1 MKIAFT
7 YNLQL
12 ATTEEEA
19 EFDRPETVQMISEAL
34 QRLGHDVELVEVSGP
49 ASRVVAR
56 LEAMGPDLVFNTAE
70 GRRGRYREAFYPA
83 LYDQLSLPY
92 TGSDAYVCALTLD
105 KQWTKMWL
113 ANHGIPTPRWVFI
126 DDWTKWTPPDLAF
139 PVILKPNFEGSSK
152 GISQDSIVEDPNELE
167 ERAQALVEKYP
178 AGVLIEQYIP
188 GRDISVAF
196 LEKASPRTGG
206 ILPPV
211 EYELSSRAMR
221 NRKYNIYDFDLKQIE
236 HQDVAV
242 RVPTDLTPQQTRQ
255 ITEMSKQIFEL
266 LGVRDLGRVDF
277 RQRPDG
283 RIYFIE
289 VNALPS
295 LEAGAGIYL
304 AAQQIGLKKVD
315 DLLRVV
321 IRSAAERQGIKATAK
336 KWRGYRKNYRVGLTY
351 NLKRVAAKNAEDD
364 DREAEYDSQTTV
376 DAIARAVASYGHE
389 VVYLEATPELPAILG
404 ASQVD
409 FVFNIAEGIK
419 GRNREAHVPAI
430 LELLDIPYTGSDAA
444 TLSITLDK
452 GLSKRVLMHAGIPTP
467 KFVLMRTGKERL
479 PKDFSF
485 PVILKPVAEGS
496 SKGVM
501 GINVAEDEAQLREI
515 AAKLVTRY
523 DQDVLVEE
531 FLPGREFTVALL
543 GDRRPKALPPMEIV
557 FTDPNKRLPVY
568 SFEHKLASSA
578 EIRYDAP
585 AKVEPRLRRELE
597 RVARRSFMALGCRD
611 VARIDLRLDAKGR
624 VYFIECNPLP
634 GLTPGWSDLC
644 LITESVGIDYRTLIG
659 EIMAP
664 TIRRLRQKEKQ
675 MPGHNG
681 KNHDHA

>member
-19 EFDRPETVQMISEAL
+19 EFDRPETVQLIADAL

-56 LEAMGPDLVFNTAE
+56 LEAMNPDLVFNTAE
-70 GRRGRYREAFYPA
+70 GRSGRYREAFYPA
-83 LYDQLSLPY
+83 LYDQLKLPY

-113 ANHGIPTPRWVFI
+113 ANNGIPTPRWVFI
-126 DDWTKWTPPDLAF
+126 DDWTKWSPPDLAF

-206 ILPPV
+206 VLPPV
-211 EYELSSRAMR
+211 EYIISQRAMR
-221 NRKYNIYDFDLKQIE
+221 NRKYNIYDFDLKQID
-236 HQDVAV
+236 HKDVSIQ
-242 RVPTDLTPQQTRQ
+242 VPDDLTPQQSRQ
-255 ITEMSKQIFEL
+255 ITQMSKQIFEL
-266 LGVRDLGRVDF
+266 LGVRDLGRCDF

-295 LEAGAGIYL
+295 LEPGAGIYL

-315 DLLRVV
+315 DLLRIV
-321 IRSAAERQGIKATAK
+321 IRSAVERQGIKASAK
-336 KWRGYRKNYRVGLTY
+336 KWRGIRKNYRVGLAY
-351 NLKRVAAKNAEDD
+351 NLKRVAAKRAEDD

-376 DAIARAVASYGHE
+376 DSIARALASYGHE

-419 GRNREAHVPAI
+419 GRNREAQVPAI
-430 LELLDIPYTGSDAA
+430 LELLDIPYTGSDAG

-452 GLSKRVLMHAGIPTP
+452 ALSKRVLMQAGIPTP

-479 PKDFSF
+479 PKNFSF

-515 AAKLVTRY
+515 AARLVGKY

-543 GDRRPKALPPMEIV
+543 GDRRPKVLPPMEIV

-568 SFEHKLASSA
+568 SFEHKLASSV
-578 EIRYDAP
+578 EIRYDTP
-585 AKVEPRLRRELE
+585 AKVEPKLRRELE
-597 RVARRSFMALGCRD
+597 RVARRAFMALGCRD

-664 TIRRLRQKEKQ
+664 TIRRLRQKERQ
-675 MPGHNG
+675 LPGHNG
-681 KNHDHA
+681 KNHDHH